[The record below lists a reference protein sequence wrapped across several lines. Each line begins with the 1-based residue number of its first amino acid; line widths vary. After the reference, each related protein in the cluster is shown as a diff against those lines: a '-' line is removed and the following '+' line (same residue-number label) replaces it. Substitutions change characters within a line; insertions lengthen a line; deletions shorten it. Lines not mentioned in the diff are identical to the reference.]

1 MTKLHV
7 VRPDPKLVIWLDP
20 GKMTGWAM
28 FEDMVTFS
36 SGQAD
41 FDGIDDMINM
51 WCGLMRDEL
60 WLGWERYL
68 VTQGGGR
75 SGSPEYSLEVIGA
88 TKSAC
93 RRNNVTV
100 LQPMPSASRKLGDD
114 LKLQRLGWRQ
124 PGMRHANDA
133 ANHLLAWLL
142 REKRLPTH
150 LTQKLFTP
158 G

>member
-1 MTKLHV
+1 MKP
-7 VRPDPKLVIWLDP
+7 PDPKIVIWLDP

-28 FEDMVTFS
+28 LEDMASFS

-41 FDGIDDMINM
+41 FDCIDDMVNM
-51 WCGLMRDEL
+51 WCHLMRDNL
-60 WLGWERYL
+60 WLGWERYI

-75 SGSPEYSLEVIGA
+75 TGTPEYSLEVIGA
-88 TKSAC
+88 VKSAC
-93 RRNNVTV
+93 RRNSVTV
-100 LQPMPSASRKLGDD
+100 LQPMPSASRKLGGD

-124 PGMRHANDA
+124 PNMRHANDA